1 MVDSGA
7 GSTGPQGERADR
19 PRAGRAHPGLVDEL
33 GPEFT
38 DDDHAMVELLATLSR
53 GTAPSGAARE
63 RMRAKITA
71 SLVADPQHPDRAAD
85 PDLSD
90 LPDPSEQSADP
101 ALADRDDQP
110 RGERPS
116 PSPRRAG
123 EARQGRQLRAG
134 RAPRGR
140 RDPDSAPAPRPSPSP
155 RGSARTRFTVAAVAV
170 LALVFSLAGMSLL
183 LARDALPGDALYGV
197 KRTGEAAALGLTFGE
212 EEKAFKHLEF
222 ATARVTEIE
231 TLALRYANPNDAPTS
246 GYLAALGD
254 FDNDAIAG
262 SRALTAIATGGDGN
276 QLATLRAWADQQG
289 ARLAALRPK
298 LPSET
303 DSRLSA
309 SLTVLDR
316 VEGRAAALLARM
328 ACYQVT
334 SGDLDEIGA
343 LPATVACE
351 VRPDAPRVLQTPS
364 SQAGNTPSPGSTDTP
379 QPTSPQPGQATVT
392 TTPAAPRTTT
402 PPPLVDLPPI
412 IGSPSPSPGT
422 STPVVPGVPV
432 PLPLPL
438 PPIELPQLLPG
449 IGPIRIG

>member
-7 GSTGPQGERADR
+7 GSTGPQGERSDR

-38 DDDHAMVELLATLSR
+38 DDDHAVVELLATLSR
-53 GTAPSGAARE
+53 DTAPSAGARE

-71 SLVADPQHPDRAAD
+71 SLVADPLHPAEPAA
-85 PDLSD
+85 P
-90 LPDPSEQSADP
+90 PDPAVSDP
-101 ALADRDDQP
+101 AVSSDPTRPAQDEQP
-110 RGERPS
+110 RVERPS
-116 PSPRRAG
+116 PSPRRPG
-123 EARQGRQLRAG
+123 EARQGRPQRAG

-140 RDPDSAPAPRPSPSP
+140 RDPDSAPATSPSL
-155 RGSARTRFTVAAVAV
+155 RGSTRARFTVAAVAV

-183 LARDALPGDALYGV
+183 LARDALPGDPLYGV

-231 TLALRYANPNDAPTS
+231 TLALRYANPDDAPTS

-254 FDNDAIAG
+254 FDNDAISG
-262 SRALTAIATGGDGN
+262 SRALTAVATGGDGS

-309 SLTVLDR
+309 SLAVLDR

-328 ACYQVT
+328 VCYQVT

-343 LPATVACE
+343 LPATAACE
-351 VRPDAPRVLQTPS
+351 VRPDAPRILSTPS
-364 SQAGNTPSPGSTDTP
+364 SQAGNTPSPGSTGTP
-379 QPTSPQPGQATVT
+379 QPTSPQPGQPSVT
-392 TTPAAPRTTT
+392 TTPSAPRSSS

-412 IGSPSPSPGT
+412 IGSPSPGPGT
-422 STPVVPGVPV
+422 STPVVPGVSV

-438 PPIELPQLLPG
+438 PPIEVPQLLPG

>member
-38 DDDHAMVELLATLSR
+38 DDDHAIVELLAALAR
-53 GTAPSGAARE
+53 DTAPDDDARS
-63 RMRAKITA
+63 RMRARITA
-71 SLVADPQHPDRAAD
+71 SLVADPIHPEPRAEQR
-85 PDLSD
+85 PDQV
-90 LPDPSEQSADP
+90 P
-101 ALADRDDQP
+101 
-110 RGERPS
+110 PS
-116 PSPRRAG
+116 PTPRRAG
-123 EARQGRQLRAG
+123 AVGPGRPPRSG

-140 RDPDSAPAPRPSPSP
+140 RDPDSAPATRPSPTP
-155 RGSARTRFTVAAVAV
+155 RGSARARFTVAAVAA

-197 KRTGEAAALGLTFGE
+197 KRTGEAAALGLTFGQ

-222 ATARVTEIE
+222 ATARISEIE
-231 TLALRYANPNDAPTS
+231 TLALRQADRDGAPTA
-246 GYLAALGD
+246 GYLDALGD
-254 FDNDAIAG
+254 FDNDATAG
-262 SRALTAIATGGDGN
+262 SRGLTSVAASGDGS
-276 QLATLRAWADQQG
+276 QLATLRTWADQQG

-298 LPSET
+298 LPQAT

-309 SLTVLDR
+309 SLALLDQ
-316 VEGRAAALLARM
+316 VEGRAAALLARVP
-328 ACYQVT
+328 CYQVT

-343 LPATVACE
+343 LPATAVCE
-351 VRPDAPRVLQTPS
+351 VRPDAPRVLTTPPS
-364 SQAGNTPSPGSTDTP
+364 SQAGTSPDGQPGASTTA
-379 QPTSPQPGQATVT
+379 QPTAPPPGGQPVT
-392 TTPAAPRTTT
+392 TTPGAPRTTT

-412 IGSPSPSPGT
+412 IGSPSPTSGT
-422 STPVVPGVPV
+422 STPAPGVSV

-438 PPIELPQLLPG
+438 PTIELPPLLG